1 MGIGIAELF
10 VIFVIGS
17 IPTIIAL
24 IDILRSEFTGSNKLV
39 WLLVVFLFPL
49 LGAIAYLAI
58 GRMQKIS

>member
-1 MGIGIAELF
+1 MGIGIAELL

-17 IPTIIAL
+17 IPSLIAL

-49 LGAIAYLAI
+49 LGALAYLAM
-58 GRMQKIS
+58 GRKRKIS